1 MLQSHGD
8 VVVCPEGTTCREPD
22 LLRFSPLFAEV
33 TYDIVPVAVVADGSM
48 FYGTTVRGY
57 KCYMIYLTS
66 NPNYSTNSMF
76 ISYFYILKTNLYP
89 NSEMGMKFGHGVR
102 FHIHI

>member
-1 MLQSHGD
+1 

-57 KCYMIYLTS
+57 KCYIIILVLSVCKLVIYHSMDWTSPFESQNLFWSSKQNNQAQWFPINVNVSDS
-66 NPNYSTNSMF
+66 NPM
-76 ISYFYILKTNLYP
+76 
-89 NSEMGMKFGHGVR
+89 
-102 FHIHI
+102 